1 MEMARRSGIPLERV
15 LIIDSQT
22 PHDWNLV
29 SAVNGSRALDLSNG
43 PCLDWK
49 RIHNQCEL
57 INTTTCLLYSSGTT
71 GLPKGVRISQR
82 NLVACNACGMR
93 ITDGF
98 RERCRREGRPFQMST
113 IAHLPM
119 AHIGGISWSSL
130 NPFYLGGTAY
140 WIQKYDFDSFIEYH
154 RRYRLTCQWSVPP
167 IWLDIAKSPK
177 VTDHFD
183 SLQIAVSG
191 AAPMGVELAQAA
203 ARKLGRGSISTIGQ
217 FWGAF
222 SRRETK
228 CCIETPADSVHRP
241 QDPLRPRGASLAS
254 IGM

>member
-1 MEMARRSGIPLERV
+1 METAKRSGMPLERV
-15 LIIDSQT
+15 LVIDSQR

-29 SAVNGSRALDLSNG
+29 SALDGSRLLNLSTG
-43 PCLDWK
+43 PCLDWT
-49 RIHNQCEL
+49 RLHDEREL
-57 INTTTCLLYSSGTT
+57 VDTTTCLLYSSGTT

-82 NLVACNACGMR
+82 NLVACNVCGMR

-98 RERCRREGRPFQMST
+98 REKCRREGRPFQMST

-140 WIQKYDFDSFIEYH
+140 WIQKYDFDSFIEFH

-167 IWLDIAKSPK
+167 IWLDIAKSAK
-177 VTDHFD
+177 VKDHFD

-191 AAPMGVELAQAA
+191 AAPMGVELAQEA

-217 FWGAF
+217 FWG
-222 SRRETK
+222 SCSPRD
-228 CCIETPADSVHRP
+228 IECRVPMPANVVN
-241 QDPLRPRGASLAS
+241 
-254 IGM
+254 